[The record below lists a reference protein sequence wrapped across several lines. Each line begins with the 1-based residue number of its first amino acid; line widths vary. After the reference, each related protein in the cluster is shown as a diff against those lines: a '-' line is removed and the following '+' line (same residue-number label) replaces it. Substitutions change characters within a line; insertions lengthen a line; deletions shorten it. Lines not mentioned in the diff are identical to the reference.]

1 MQRGAASGAGGVGSE
16 TASASKLSALLEL
29 LGTHERREAA
39 AVVYTPDDSA
49 VADTNA
55 DTDADPGGLPYQ
67 GASTTNTKPPSQLVR
82 NRRGGGDS
90 IIEAQSGGAFSTVT
104 EEAASSSGRIQ
115 SLLQQQKDHT
125 QQQVEAELRSQH
137 ALEDELADLTGVLKD
152 VTVGIN
158 RAVMEQYVTLYAIQE
173 AVVDNAAEV
182 QAQKKKVGE
191 DACMHCTALYCTV
204 LLLPRLLTYSIYCEI
219 VCCGC
224 NRQLL
229 VCADG
234 RPREEC
240 GEPHGHC
247 GHYCY
252 GAGSVRGHLRSHS
265 TRAQTLEW
273 CRAGGC

>member
-1 MQRGAASGAGGVGSE
+1 MQRGAASGAGGAGSE

-49 VADTNA
+49 DADA
-55 DTDADPGGLPYQ
+55 DADPGGLPYQ
-67 GASTTNTKPPSQLVR
+67 GASTTKPPSQLVR

-90 IIEAQSGGAFSTVT
+90 RIEAQSGGSFSTVP
-104 EEAASSSGRIQ
+104 EETASSSGRIQ

-137 ALEDELADLTGVLKD
+137 ALEGELADLTGVLKD
-152 VTVGIN
+152 VTLGIN
-158 RAVMEQYVTLYAIQE
+158 RAVMEQNVTLDAIQE

-182 QAQKKKVGE
+182 QAQKKKVGV
-191 DACMHCTALYCTV
+191 CMHCIVLYFRV
-204 LLLPRLLTYSIYCEI
+204 YSPIYCEI

-234 RPREEC
+234 RPREERR
-240 GEPHGHC
+240 EPHGHC
-247 GHYCY
+247 RHYCY
-252 GAGSVRGHLRSHS
+252 GAGSVRRHIRTHS